1 MIQKL
6 TVNSR
11 QLPTSLCVE
20 SNAFSQ
26 ILDTPFSLQ
35 AQKRTQTV
43 AMSAVTQEGTTE
55 LMSAMEVALSSQM
68 EYISCIISY
77 NHVTLL
83 STVHNMGILDE
94 VQYLDEGVFVRGKVP
109 MFLKDQIEN
118 RGKYEEEDAEEGE
131 VEIDYEYLDIH
142 VKDDGEEDSDFDWSG
157 MAKGRHSARRDWEAN
172 NRDSSD
178 LPFRNDAAVAVMST
192 AIGSAGYSPS
202 ADTASPIRDLSA
214 RDKGTC
220 STDRQ
225 RKKQSIITGE
235 KKRKPKVENGDDFSD
250 TAKLLDFDAGDY
262 DGSSIIVEETD
273 EE

>member
-1 MIQKL
+1 MQRL
-6 TVNSR
+6 TVNPR
-11 QLPTSLCVE
+11 QLPPSQCFK

-26 ILDTPFSLQ
+26 IRNTSFSLQ

-43 AMSAVTQEGTTE
+43 AMSAVTQEGTAE

-118 RGKYEEEDAEEGE
+118 RSKYEEEDAEEGE

-178 LPFRNDAAVAVMST
+178 LPFRNDVAVAVMST
-192 AIGSAGYSPS
+192 AIGSAGHSPS
-202 ADTASPIRDLSA
+202 ADTASPIRVSSA

-262 DGSSIIVEETD
+262 DGSSINVEETD